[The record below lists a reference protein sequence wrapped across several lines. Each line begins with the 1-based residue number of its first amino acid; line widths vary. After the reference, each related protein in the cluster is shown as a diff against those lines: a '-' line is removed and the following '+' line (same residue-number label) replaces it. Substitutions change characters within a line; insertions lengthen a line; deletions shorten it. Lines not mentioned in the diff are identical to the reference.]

1 MIDVRLAANRAS
13 RAKTGMPGRG
23 LSGCGASLSCNVN
36 DVAGSSLSTN
46 ENVAGARCTSCVAEI
61 RYAQRLLQQGKSG
74 MPASVSNKASGA
86 FGQRSARLHQI
97 PAT

>member
-1 MIDVRLAANRAS
+1 MRMSLA
-13 RAKTGMPGRG
+13 RG
-23 LSGCGASLSCNVN
+23 VK
-36 DVAGSSLSTN
+36 
-46 ENVAGARCTSCVAEI
+46 SCVAEI